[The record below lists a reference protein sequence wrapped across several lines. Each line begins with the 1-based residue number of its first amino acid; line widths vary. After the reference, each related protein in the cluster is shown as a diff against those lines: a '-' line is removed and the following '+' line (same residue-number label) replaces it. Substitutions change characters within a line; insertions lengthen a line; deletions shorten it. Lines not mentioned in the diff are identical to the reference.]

1 MALSDPLERGQ
12 DAWHLTQ
19 GQLDLEDQ
27 TRQLWEDYLT
37 KRVPG
42 GNQQAGTGLMP
53 PPRPRHATTRHRG
66 VRVIGQ
72 IGTSVTGRNIGVPA
86 THVSDGF
93 GHGT

>member
-37 KRVPG
+37 KR
-42 GNQQAGTGLMP
+42 NAYLAATN
-53 PPRPRHATTRHRG
+53 RPE
-66 VRVIGQ
+66 
-72 IGTSVTGRNIGVPA
+72 PA
-86 THVSDGF
+86 
-93 GHGT
+93 